1 MADHTA
7 DHISVLISE
16 EEIDRRIRELAEQ
29 ISKDYEGRKIRMVG
43 ILKGAS
49 FFMCELAKRITV
61 PVSIDF
67 MQVSSYGGATESTG
81 RVRIRKDLDDSI
93 DGLDVIIVEDIVDS
107 GRTLAFLGNFLK
119 SKGARSIRYCTLLDK
134 PERRVVD
141 LKADYYGFIVP
152 DKFVVGYGMDYDQE
166 YRNLPYI
173 GVVEM

>member
-1 MADHTA
+1 MAEKIT
-7 DHISVLISE
+7 VLIPE
-16 EEIDRRIRELAEQ
+16 NEIDRRIRELAAE
-29 ISKDYEGRKIRMVG
+29 ISRDYAGRKIRMVG

-81 RVRIRKDLDDSI
+81 TVRIRKDLDDSI
-93 DGLDVIIVEDIVDS
+93 EGLDVIIVEDIVDS

-119 SKGARSIRYCTLLDK
+119 SKGAASIRYCTLLDK

-141 LKADYYGFIVP
+141 LKADYYGFAVP

-173 GVVEM
+173 GVVEQ